1 MKTDTIFRQERI
13 PLISIMVVLVLLST
27 VTGIASAEMTT
38 GAWTLTLTG
47 FEEQTITQDQF
58 QAIKAEHGITV
69 TAQNGDVYSG
79 VPLTTLIGMVDDSD
93 PATFNTTRAAEGY
106 SIIIRATDWH
116 DRIFSPDDLTDTGFC
131 IADAVNNGPLPKQDG
146 DIKIAPL
153 LLVGSDVPPGM
164 GIGNILDITLDGAAI
179 TGETE
184 EPVTVRITRFDEDGG
199 EVLNAT
205 TIDCTW
211 MRENLPIHGDGTTI
225 YSFQGPT
232 FDTSDL
238 WNPAEDKNP
247 EKVWEAPRGTA
258 LSDLCDLVGGMQEGD
273 ELRMT
278 ATDGYVVELMYENIY
293 TPKEKQ
299 GTAILAWETKKE
311 GFVPAYTGGPAL
323 FFLAPDHIF
332 GSQDMK
338 ECMDPGYWRYYW
350 CSGTAYPAA
359 SGLAVRNVDKLEIY
373 PRAQADWTLN
383 LSGYLTSSISK
394 KEFEQGLACGKR
406 AHGHAVTYTDNAG
419 HVWTGMPLYMLVG
432 WVDDAC
438 QHDENLVDNKAYN
451 MTLAESDAYTVVL
464 GNARGEEASFTAS
477 EIMKS
482 SDYLVVNQADNH
494 TFGVDGDIWP
504 LALRGEAVPAEKAI
518 DGITTLT
525 LVYTDTP
532 SSETG
537 PDTTPAP
544 FPWAPVVIGSALAGF
559 VLSRRS

>member
-1 MKTDTIFRQERI
+1 MKRDTIFQPKRAF
-13 PLISIMVVLVLLST
+13 PVSLVVALVLLSGA
-27 VTGIASAEMTT
+27 TGIASAETMTGT
-38 GAWTLTLTG
+38 WTLTLTG
-47 FEEQTITQDQF
+47 FEEQTITPDQF
-58 QAIKAEHGITV
+58 QAIKAEHSITV

-79 VPLTTLIGMVDDSD
+79 VPLTTLIGMVDDAD
-93 PATFNTTRAAEGY
+93 PATFNTTRAALGY

-131 IADAVNNGPLPKQDG
+131 IADAVNGGPLPKQDG

-153 LLVGSDVPPGM
+153 VLVGADVPPGM

-179 TGETE
+179 TGETR
-184 EPVTVRITRFDEDGG
+184 EPVTVRIIRSDEDGG
-199 EVLNAT
+199 EVLKT
-205 TIDCTW
+205 ITIDCAW
-211 MRENLPIHGDGTTI
+211 MRENLPVHGDGTTI

-232 FDTSDL
+232 FDTADL

-311 GFVPAYTGGPAL
+311 GMVPDYTGGPSL

-359 SGLAVRNVDKLEIY
+359 SGLAVRNVEKLEIY
-373 PRAQADWTLN
+373 PRTQADWTLN

-406 AHGHAVTYTDNAG
+406 AHGHSVTYTDDDG
-419 HVWTGMPLYMLVG
+419 HVWCGMPLYMLVG

-451 MTLAESDAYTVVL
+451 TTLAETDAYTVIL
-464 GNARGEEASFTAS
+464 GNARGEEVTFSAS

-482 SDYLVVNQADNH
+482 RDYLVVNQADNH
-494 TFGVDGDIWP
+494 TFGIDGDIWP

-518 DGITTLT
+518 DGLTTLT
-525 LVYTDTP
+525 LVYADAPAGSTA
-532 SSETG
+532 
-537 PDTTPAP
+537 PDATPAP
-544 FPWAPVVIGSALAGF
+544 FPCAFVPVGAALAAYI
-559 VLSRRS
+559 LSRRS